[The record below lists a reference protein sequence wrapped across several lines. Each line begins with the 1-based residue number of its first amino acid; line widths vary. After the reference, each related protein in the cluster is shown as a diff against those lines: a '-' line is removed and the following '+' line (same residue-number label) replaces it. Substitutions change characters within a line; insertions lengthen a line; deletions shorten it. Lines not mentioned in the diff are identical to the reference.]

1 MYDQD
6 SLVFT
11 SQNSFAKDNHVPH
24 FCLQIT
30 FMAHKAASDSMNEQ
44 PNGNGNDGGN
54 RYDIRQDDVPFS
66 I

>member
-11 SQNSFAKDNHVPH
+11 SQNSFAKDNHVLH
-24 FCLQIT
+24 FCLHIT

-44 PNGNGNDGGN
+44 PNGNQNDVGN
-54 RYDIRQDDVPFS
+54 RYDI
-66 I
+66 